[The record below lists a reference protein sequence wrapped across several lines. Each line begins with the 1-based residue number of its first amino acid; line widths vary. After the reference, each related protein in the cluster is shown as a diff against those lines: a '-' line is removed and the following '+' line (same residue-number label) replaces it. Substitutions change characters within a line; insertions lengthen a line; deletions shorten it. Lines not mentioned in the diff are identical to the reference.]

1 MKQELKRQ
9 QLGLALG
16 GGAVLGA
23 AHIGVLKAFDR
34 LGLVPAMVSGTSIGS
49 FVAALLAFG
58 KGWQEIA
65 EAVSDLDWLDLSGPS
80 ISQFGLLS
88 NKKFGSVVND
98 LLGHKN
104 IEDAAIPLVI
114 IATDISMGRKVVLEK
129 GDVAMAVMASCCI
142 PGLFRPVDYAGAL
155 LVDGMLMENVPVSP
169 LVEHSLSPVICV
181 DLLARHAFSRP
192 ENIVGLL
199 LNSFYSAI
207 TNTTRMQT
215 ATADMCIAPDL
226 SGFNLVDMAQI
237 PDLIEAGYCEAMKV
251 LGSS

>member
-49 FVAALLAFG
+49 FVAALLVFG

>member
-1 MKQELKRQ
+1 MKHETKP
-9 QLGLALG
+9 GLALG

-23 AHIGVLKAFDR
+23 AHLGVIRAFEE
-34 LGLVPAMVSGTSIGS
+34 LEIVPAMVSGTSIGS

-58 KGWQEIA
+58 KSWNEIA
-65 EAVSDLDWLDLSGPS
+65 GVIQDFDWLDLSGLS

-98 LLGHKN
+98 LLGQKN
-104 IEDAAIPLVI
+104 IEDAAIPLAIV
-114 IATDISMGRKVVLEK
+114 ATDISTGRKVVLEK
-129 GDVAMAVMASCCI
+129 GDVAMAVMASSCI

-155 LVDGMLMENVPVSP
+155 LVDGVLMENVPVSP
-169 LVEHSLSPVICV
+169 LVEHGLSPVVCV

-199 LNSFYSAI
+199 LNSFYSAV

-215 ATADMCIAPDL
+215 AAADLCITIVVPD
-226 SGFNLVDMAQI
+226 F
-237 PDLIEAGYCEAMKV
+237 
-251 LGSS
+251 

>member
-1 MKQELKRQ
+1 
-9 QLGLALG
+9 
-16 GGAVLGA
+16 
-23 AHIGVLKAFDR
+23 
-34 LGLVPAMVSGTSIGS
+34 
-49 FVAALLAFG
+49 
-58 KGWQEIA
+58 
-65 EAVSDLDWLDLSGPS
+65 
-80 ISQFGLLS
+80 
-88 NKKFGSVVND
+88 
-98 LLGHKN
+98 
-104 IEDAAIPLVI
+104 
-114 IATDISMGRKVVLEK
+114 
-129 GDVAMAVMASCCI
+129 MAVMASCCI

>member
-88 NKKFGSVVND
+88 NKSSG
-98 LLGHKN
+98 
-104 IEDAAIPLVI
+104 
-114 IATDISMGRKVVLEK
+114 VL
-129 GDVAMAVMASCCI
+129 STT
-142 PGLFRPVDYAGAL
+142 
-155 LVDGMLMENVPVSP
+155 
-169 LVEHSLSPVICV
+169 
-181 DLLARHAFSRP
+181 FSG
-192 ENIVGLL
+192 I
-199 LNSFYSAI
+199 
-207 TNTTRMQT
+207 
-215 ATADMCIAPDL
+215 
-226 SGFNLVDMAQI
+226 
-237 PDLIEAGYCEAMKV
+237 KH
-251 LGSS
+251 

>member
-98 LLGHKN
+98 LLGHKTLRMPRF
-104 IEDAAIPLVI
+104 PLSLLLQ
-114 IATDISMGRKVVLEK
+114 TSLWEGKLFGEGGCGNGRDGQLLHSRSVSA
-129 GDVAMAVMASCCI
+129 G
-142 PGLFRPVDYAGAL
+142 GLCRAL